1 MKVLGT
7 AATFLGAVTLMFAL
21 ILAQRNYQRAW
32 SAGAF
37 AQPDTSNT
45 AAPSIPER
53 VAQADI

>member
-7 AATFLGAVTLMFAL
+7 AATFLGAITLMFAL
-21 ILAQRNYQRAW
+21 ILAQRNYQRSW

-37 AQPDTSNT
+37 AQPPGTT
-45 AAPSIPER
+45 APSIPER